1 MRKNIWGH
9 FNWKRAQWL
18 RRPWLDQS
26 SKDHWPHQVVWSAL
40 RVMVIACVKRQ
51 AFKLPLPSY
60 TNGARAMERRYN
72 GPHIKWHLSEG
83 RGRERLGWSEGGR
96 PVKAACWSFQI
107 HDRNVI
113 NPKNGLRTARSSG
126 VWLWKV
132 SVTMQNVSYVSQSPR
147 WYLTEPIVC
156 WPGVFLKEP
165 APLKR
170 RSSPVPLGPHHRRT
184 SWGPRVLLFLLVCLF
199 L

>member
-1 MRKNIWGH
+1 MLEVVVRISHLMSMCAKTYGAVSIEN
-9 FNWKRAQWL
+9 RAQWL
-18 RRPWLDQS
+18 SRPWLDQS

-83 RGRERLGWSEGGR
+83 RGRERIGGCR
-96 PVKAACWSFQI
+96 AVKTACWSFQI

-113 NPKNGLRTARSSG
+113 NPKNGLRTSTVLRSLALKSQCHYAKRELRKP
-126 VWLWKV
+126 VIKMV
-132 SVTMQNVSYVSQSPR
+132 SHRAYCV
-147 WYLTEPIVC
+147 LTGGFP
-156 WPGVFLKEP
+156 
-165 APLKR
+165 
-170 RSSPVPLGPHHRRT
+170 
-184 SWGPRVLLFLLVCLF
+184 
-199 L
+199 